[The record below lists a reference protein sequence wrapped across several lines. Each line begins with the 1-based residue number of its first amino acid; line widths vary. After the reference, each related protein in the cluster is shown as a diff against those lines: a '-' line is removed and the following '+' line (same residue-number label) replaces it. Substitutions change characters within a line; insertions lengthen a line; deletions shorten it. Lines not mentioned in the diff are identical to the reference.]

1 MYYSEHVQ
9 TWLTAKE
16 SFWPEWCSCNW
27 NTGGRSPVQVS
38 PSGIF
43 YESDGE
49 WLPSLFLWTYWTHI
63 LIQVHV
69 FGTLHVKMSKCA
81 LNLKASSSKTSDR
94 KSGRKAKIPFVI
106 GLTTDNLRLY
116 VLRRNSWNW
125 TVNWYLFIS
134 RATSSH
140 KYS

>member
-49 WLPSLFLWTYWTHI
+49 WLPNLFLWTYWTHI

-94 KSGRKAKIPFVI
+94 KSGRKPKKTLCYWSNHWQPYTVCAQKKFME
-106 GLTTDNLRLY
+106 LDSKL
-116 VLRRNSWNW
+116 VLI
-125 TVNWYLFIS
+125 YFK
-134 RATSSH
+134 SH
-140 KYS
+140 QQS

>member
-1 MYYSEHVQ
+1 MFKHGLQRSRVFGQNDVHAIGTQVVDHQCKYLSVASFMSLIESDSPIYFSEH
-9 TWLTAKE
+9 TGLI
-16 SFWPEWCSCNW
+16 SF
-27 NTGGRSPVQVS
+27 
-38 PSGIF
+38 
-43 YESDGE
+43 
-49 WLPSLFLWTYWTHI
+49 
-63 LIQVHV
+63 QVHV

-81 LNLKASSSKTSDR
+81 LNLKASSFKTSDR
-94 KSGRKAKIPFVI
+94 KSGRKPKTPFVI